1 MKKILLTFITLV
13 IVFSNVYAKNFKTN
27 KIIYLDAGHGGV
39 DPGACYKDIY
49 EKDINLNITLKLKE
63 KLEKEGFIVL
73 LTRLDDYDLSTK
85 NVKLRKRSDLSNR
98 AKMINESNAD
108 IYLSIHLNSSNNA
121 TYNGIQIFYD
131 DINTKNKMIAELFQK
146 KLNKNKKALE
156 ITDLYMY
163 KNIYVPGVLLE
174 LGFIS
179 NINDRNNLLD
189 DDYQNTI
196 IDKIKDCI
204 IDLLSKNVI

>member
-13 IVFSNVYAKNFKTN
+13 IVFSNVCAKNFKTN

-85 NVKLRKRSDLSNR
+85 NAKLRKRSDLSNR

-179 NINDRNNLLD
+179 NTNDRNNLLD

-196 IDKIKDCI
+196 IDKIKDSI